1 MGDPNSRKKQAL
13 NRLRAQLRKKK
24 ESLADQFDFKMYIA
38 FVFKDK
44 KKKSALFEVSEVIPV
59 MTNNYEE
66 NILRGVRDSSYS
78 LESSLELLQKDVV
91 QLHAPRYQSM
101 RRDVIGC
108 TQEMDFI
115 LWPRND
121 IEKIVCLL
129 FSRWKG
135 SDEAFRPVQAK
146 FEFHHGDYEKQ
157 FLHVLSRKDKTGIVV
172 NNPNQSVFLFIDRQH
187 LQTPKNKATIFKLCS
202 ICLYLPQEQQILQTR
217 TKLLFLLGF
226 HSYYPISRRGLQKK
240 SKCIPKQGKQP
251 ASQGSLPSKSDLF
264 DPNYCIRSPHSEILR

>member
-1 MGDPNSRKKQAL
+1 
-13 NRLRAQLRKKK
+13 
-24 ESLADQFDFKMYIA
+24 
-38 FVFKDK
+38 
-44 KKKSALFEVSEVIPV
+44 

-135 SDEAFRPVQAK
+135 SDEPFRPVQ
-146 FEFHHGDYEKQ
+146 
-157 FLHVLSRKDKTGIVV
+157 V
-172 NNPNQSVFLFIDRQH
+172 
-187 LQTPKNKATIFKLCS
+187 
-202 ICLYLPQEQQILQTR
+202 
-217 TKLLFLLGF
+217 LFLTYVMYLGARKKGLG
-226 HSYYPISRRGLQKK
+226 RRKK
-240 SKCIPKQGKQP
+240 GRLNTVF
-251 ASQGSLPSKSDLF
+251 A
-264 DPNYCIRSPHSEILR
+264 

>member
-1 MGDPNSRKKQAL
+1 MGDPNSRRNQTR
-13 NRLRAQLRKKK
+13 NRLRAQLRKKR
-24 ESLADQFDFKMYIA
+24 ESLADQFDFKIYIA
-38 FVFKDK
+38 FVFKEK
-44 KKKSALFEVSEVIPV
+44 KKKSALFEVAEVVPV

-66 NILRGVRDSSYS
+66 NILKGVKDSSYS
-78 LESSLELLQKDVV
+78 LESSLELLHKDVV

-135 SDEAFRPVQAK
+135 ADHEPFRPVQAK

-157 FLHVLSRKDKTGIVV
+157 FLHALGRKEKAGMVI
-172 NNPNQSVFLFIDRQH
+172 NNPNQSVFLFLDRQH
-187 LQTPKNKATIFKLCS
+187 LQ
-202 ICLYLPQEQQILQTR
+202 
-217 TKLLFLLGF
+217 
-226 HSYYPISRRGLQKK
+226 
-240 SKCIPKQGKQP
+240 
-251 ASQGSLPSKSDLF
+251 
-264 DPNYCIRSPHSEILR
+264 